1 MAEPIPVTA
10 SIITIIKEAVAA
22 SALSPP
28 LDFGHGTEAYA
39 NLQGQDITIT
49 GDVAWLF
56 PVMIRDNIEAGGVMT
71 SKYLVLL
78 ALGQLSDLS
87 NDAELLQVEVDLMLT
102 LAKKVILT
110 LDDDD
115 RVKEITE
122 IRREAVYFSRDLTI
136 TGALIA
142 MTIELEHE
150 DFDYCG
156 VQS

>member
-22 SALSPP
+22 SSLSPP

-39 NLQGQDITIT
+39 NIQGQDKKIT
-49 GDVAWLF
+49 GDVAWLM
-56 PVMIRDNIEAGGVMT
+56 PVMIRDTIQAGGVMD

-78 ALGQLSDLS
+78 LLGQLSDLS
-87 NDAELLQVEVDLMLT
+87 NDAEALQEEVELMLA
-102 LAKKVILT
+102 LAKKVTLI
-110 LDDDD
+110 LDDDQ
-115 RVKEITE
+115 RVKEITD
-122 IRREAVYFSRDLTI
+122 IRREAVYFSRDLNI
-136 TGALIA
+136 TGAGLG

-150 DFDYCG
+150 EFDYCG